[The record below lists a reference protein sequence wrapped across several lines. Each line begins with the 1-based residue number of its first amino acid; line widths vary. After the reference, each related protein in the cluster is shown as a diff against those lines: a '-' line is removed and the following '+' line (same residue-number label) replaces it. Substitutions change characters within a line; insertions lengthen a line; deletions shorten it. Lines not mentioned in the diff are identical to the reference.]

1 MVPNVGILEIAIVLV
16 IALIVFGPKRL
27 PDLGRSLGKGI
38 REFREGVS
46 SIGSD
51 HDHDEIEPTDHHSLD
66 EPEQGRVEA
75 AGLESGAMEVEVEE
89 ITAGPEPSD
98 AGSRD

>member
-1 MVPNVGILEIAIVLV
+1 MVPNIGILEIAIVLV

-46 SIGSD
+46 SIGGGD
-51 HDHDEIEPTDHHSLD
+51 DELDDVEPAP
-66 EPEQGRVEA
+66 EPPAKAVDAEPAVIEQGAVDVEI
-75 AGLESGAMEVEVEE
+75 EE
-89 ITAGPEPSD
+89 ITTEPKTSD
-98 AGSRD
+98 PAPRD

>member
-51 HDHDEIEPTDHHSLD
+51 HHDHDELDHH
-66 EPEQGRVEA
+66 EPEPAQEPASTVTTE
-75 AGLESGAMEVEVEE
+75 LESGPVDVEVEE
-89 ITAGPEPSD
+89 ITAEPTTSD
-98 AGSRD
+98 AAPRD

>member
-27 PDLGRSLGKGI
+27 PDLGKSLGKGI

-46 SIGSD
+46 SIGSG
-51 HDHDEIEPTDHHSLD
+51 HDELD
-66 EPEQGRVEA
+66 DVGPPQESVTKAVEV
-75 AGLESGAMEVEVEE
+75 ESGELEPGAVEVEVEE
-89 ITAGPEPSD
+89 ITAGPEASD
-98 AGSRD
+98 TAPRS

>member
-46 SIGSD
+46 NLGS
-51 HDHDEIEPTDHHSLD
+51 DHDEIEHAEDRPAD
-66 EPEQGRVEA
+66 EPEPVDTEPVE
-75 AGLESGAMEVEVEE
+75 LESGVMEVEIEE
-89 ITAGPEPSD
+89 IKAEPEPSD
-98 AGSRD
+98 AASRD

>member
-27 PDLGRSLGKGI
+27 PDLGKSLGKGI

-51 HDHDEIEPTDHHSLD
+51 HDELDDHELRSDPVTEPIPAEPAELD
-66 EPEQGRVEA
+66 
-75 AGLESGAMEVEVEE
+75 SGPVEVEVEE
-89 ITAGPEPSD
+89 ITAEPEASD
-98 AGSRD
+98 TASSN

>member
-27 PDLGRSLGKGI
+27 PDLGKSLGKGI

-51 HDHDEIEPTDHHSLD
+51 HHDHDELD
-66 EPEQGRVEA
+66 RPEPETAQDPAPAETSE
-75 AGLESGAMEVEVEE
+75 LESGPVDVEVEE
-89 ITAGPEPSD
+89 ITAEPTPSD
-98 AGSRD
+98 AAPRD

>member
-1 MVPNVGILEIAIVLV
+1 MGILEIAIVLV

-46 SIGSD
+46 SIGSGHD
-51 HDHDEIEPTDHHSLD
+51 DHDELDDLD
-66 EPEQGRVEA
+66 EDPRPVSEPLRDEPAKLGT
-75 AGLESGAMEVEVEE
+75 GAIEVEVEE
-89 ITAGPEPSD
+89 ITAESGTPDS
-98 AGSRD
+98 ASRD